1 MRWVKVV
8 EVEAG
13 VAVALAVAVDVGQ
26 DGWVAP
32 LPPGRVATVSA
43 QAAGTASRT

>member
-13 VAVALAVAVDVGQ
+13 VAVALAVAAGVGQ

-32 LPPGRVATVSA
+32 LPPDRVATASA
-43 QAAGTASRT
+43 QAVGTASRT